1 MDANSAAVVYE
12 FPKDLGINTLREPE
26 HYSWAIREICIW

>member
-12 FPKDLGINTLREPE
+12 FPKDLGINTLREAE
-26 HYSWAIREICIW
+26 HYS